1 MVSAS
6 LPEAVLYPAIKRWPQ
21 PKGIYY
27 GEIGYEFD
35 GGSHNLETAEKEA
48 VKRSEKIDVVGIFD
62 QHEELISVAI
72 DGQIFEPRKA

>member
-1 MVSAS
+1 M
-6 LPEAVLYPAIKRWPQ
+6 L
-21 PKGIYY
+21 YY